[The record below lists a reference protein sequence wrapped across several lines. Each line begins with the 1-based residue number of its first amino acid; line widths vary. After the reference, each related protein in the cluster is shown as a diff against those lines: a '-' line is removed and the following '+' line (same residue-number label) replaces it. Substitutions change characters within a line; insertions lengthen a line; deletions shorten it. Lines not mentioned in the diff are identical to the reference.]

1 MNLRS
6 AGAGTDDVKP
16 EEDDDSRRWRKR
28 VKITH
33 EKEIVEEDNIYQ
45 PHALAV
51 IVPIFDNEQKTS
63 ELLALRFE
71 FLAEIDVLCAGIEG
85 ASYGGVILMLC
96 LPTCF
101 LMTLISKLRAGPGF
115 ARVLVSWFSASVL
128 FYFWSGILDLVIW
141 RTREEH
147 RVSVMAGGGMSA
159 GINTEVREE
168 IRNDPQSLSTSGDGE
183 DLLIQKQQQWF
194 PYEDSFKLN
203 DETTLT
209 SADVT
214 RMLAPFLVDGRKQR
228 IEEVVA
234 NRTYSVCPVV
244 EGLLDLGN
252 VSVVF
257 RSADALG
264 FRSVHVISNVSNRRY
279 KKNRKVSAGAE
290 KWLDVEMWEN
300 TGACIA
306 TLKARGYRIA
316 VTHIA
321 PDTVSIHDMD
331 WRVPTAIFFGR

>member
-1 MNLRS
+1 
-6 AGAGTDDVKP
+6 
-16 EEDDDSRRWRKR
+16 
-28 VKITH
+28 
-33 EKEIVEEDNIYQ
+33 
-45 PHALAV
+45 
-51 IVPIFDNEQKTS
+51 
-63 ELLALRFE
+63 
-71 FLAEIDVLCAGIEG
+71 
-85 ASYGGVILMLC
+85 
-96 LPTCF
+96 
-101 LMTLISKLRAGPGF
+101 
-115 ARVLVSWFSASVL
+115 
-128 FYFWSGILDLVIW
+128 
-141 RTREEH
+141 
-147 RVSVMAGGGMSA
+147 MSA
-159 GINTEVREE
+159 GINTKVREE
-168 IRNDPQSLSTSGDGE
+168 SRNDPQSLSTSGDSE
-183 DLLIQKQQQWF
+183 DLLNQKQQQWF

-209 SADVT
+209 SADVI

-252 VSVVF
+252 VSAVF

-264 FRSVHVISNVSNRRY
+264 FQSVHVISNVSNRRY

-321 PDTVSIHDMD
+321 PDTVP
-331 WRVPTAIFFGR
+331 V

>member
-1 MNLRS
+1 VSMCAPTI
-6 AGAGTDDVKP
+6 AG
-16 EEDDDSRRWRKR
+16 DS
-28 VKITH
+28 
-33 EKEIVEEDNIYQ
+33 
-45 PHALAV
+45 
-51 IVPIFDNEQKTS
+51 
-63 ELLALRFE
+63 
-71 FLAEIDVLCAGIEG
+71 
-85 ASYGGVILMLC
+85 C
-96 LPTCF
+96 L
-101 LMTLISKLRAGPGF
+101 K
-115 ARVLVSWFSASVL
+115 ARVGNADHLQASVH
-128 FYFWSGILDLVIW
+128 DLQTHAGNANTFPDVD
-141 RTREEH
+141 TTGTCDSLH
-147 RVSVMAGGGMSA
+147 QGGGMSA

-168 IRNDPQSLSTSGDGE
+168 SRNDPQSLSTSGDSE
-183 DLLIQKQQQWF
+183 DLLNQKQQQWF

-209 SADVT
+209 SADVI

-252 VSVVF
+252 VSAVF

-264 FRSVHVISNVSNRRY
+264 FQSVHVISNVSNRRY

-331 WRVPTAIFFGR
+331 WRVPTAVFFGNEHKGVSAEAIALSDIRCSIPMAGMVDSFNVSVAAGILMHHAVHDRIARAVSPPFLSEFDTQMSVWGDYPFVV